1 MSMGAVLLRLAASL
15 AAGAVVLLVPR
26 DGAAQPLTV
35 SAASSLA
42 DVMADIGRAYARAG
56 GPGIT
61 LNIAGSNTLAKQ
73 IAEGAPVH
81 VFVSADAAQMDVAE
95 RSGRTVPGSR
105 RDLLSNT
112 LVVVTPA
119 TGGSSVQR
127 PEDLARSGVR
137 RVALG
142 NPEIVPAGVYARQW
156 LEDLQLWGAVA
167 PKVVPAL
174 TVRAALAAVRAGRVD
189 AGVVYATDART
200 EPAVKVVYQVA
211 VAEGPPIRYPAA
223 VVHSDR
229 EREAAAFISFLSGP
243 EARALFESAGFVTLD

>member
-1 MSMGAVLLRLAASL
+1 MGSTVLRLAACL
-15 AAGAVVLLVPR
+15 AVSAAVLFVPR
-26 DGAAQPLTV
+26 AGAAQPLTV

-42 DVMADIGRAYARAG
+42 DVMADIGRAYAEG
-56 GPGIT
+56 GGAGIT

-95 RSGRTVPGSR
+95 RSGRIVPGSR

-112 LVVVTPA
+112 LVLVRPA
-119 TGGSSVQR
+119 AGSSSVEG
-127 PEDLARSGVR
+127 PEDLARPEVR

-142 NPEIVPAGVYARQW
+142 NPGTVPAGVYARQW
-156 LEDLQLWGAVA
+156 LEGRQLWEAVA
-167 PKVVPAL
+167 PKVVPTL
-174 TVRAALAAVRAGRVD
+174 TVRAALAAVRAARAD

-200 EPAVKVVYQVA
+200 EPGVQVVYRVPM
-211 VAEGPPIRYPAA
+211 AEGPLIRYPVA
-223 VVHSDR
+223 VVRGER
-229 EREAAAFISFLSGP
+229 EGEAAAFVAFLSGP